1 MYQLGDG
8 ECKEIIENVSKRVHA
23 KIDDPNDEMSD
34 AITIESVITI
44 VTEVLKEYSEMATRK
59 ERMARRRI

>member
-1 MYQLGDG
+1 
-8 ECKEIIENVSKRVHA
+8 
-23 KIDDPNDEMSD
+23 MSD